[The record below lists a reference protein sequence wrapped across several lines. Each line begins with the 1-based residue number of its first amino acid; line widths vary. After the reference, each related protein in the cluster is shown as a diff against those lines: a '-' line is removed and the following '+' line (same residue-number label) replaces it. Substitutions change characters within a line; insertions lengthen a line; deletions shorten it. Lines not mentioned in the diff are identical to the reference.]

1 MKVRSTKPAVAS
13 AVDLKLVAGELCL
26 DFVNTIEWHA
36 SDHPIELLRNYGDI
50 VAWGRRVRILD
61 PAAGNRL
68 LREARIDPVQA
79 AVVLE
84 RAIEIRETIYR
95 VALACTRRQ
104 APVPA
109 DLEGFNRELKAAL
122 RHVRVAPGPRGLTWT
137 WDPDDRQLDSVLW
150 PILRSAA
157 ELLTS
162 ERQQRI
168 GQCADDRG
176 CGWLF
181 LDNTKN
187 HSRRWCEMND
197 CGNRAK
203 ARRHYQRSRAA
214 RLPRKQP

>member
-1 MKVRSTKPAVAS
+1 
-13 AVDLKLVAGELCL
+13 
-26 DFVNTIEWHA
+26 
-36 SDHPIELLRNYGDI
+36 
-50 VAWGRRVRILD
+50 
-61 PAAGNRL
+61 L

>member
-1 MKVRSTKPAVAS
+1 MKPIAAS

-36 SDHPIELLRNYGDI
+36 SDHPIELLRDYGDI
-50 VAWGRRVRILD
+50 VAWGRRVGILESS
-61 PAAGNRL
+61 AGNQL
-68 LREARIDPVQA
+68 LRKARKDPVQA

-84 RAIEIRETIYR
+84 RAIEVRETIYR
-95 VALACTRRQ
+95 VVLALMQRQ
-104 APVPA
+104 APAHA
-109 DLEGFNRELKAAL
+109 DLEGFNRELRLAL
-122 RHVRVAPGPRGLTWT
+122 RHVRVAPGPRNLTWT
-137 WDPDDRQLDSVLW
+137 WDPADRQLDSVLW

-181 LDNTKN
+181 LDSTKN

-214 RLPRKQP
+214 RLPRKRA